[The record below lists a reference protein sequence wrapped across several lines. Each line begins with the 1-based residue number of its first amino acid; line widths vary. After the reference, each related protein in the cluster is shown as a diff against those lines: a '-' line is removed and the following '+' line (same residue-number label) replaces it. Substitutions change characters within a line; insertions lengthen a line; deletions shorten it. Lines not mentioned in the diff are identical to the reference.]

1 MTKANKAEKDVKNAR
16 KAFLKALEKNT
27 ARLDALR
34 SLEGQPVAEI
44 ADLTQRLSKAQTRLS
59 ELALAE
65 KALAQ
70 VRARIDRFAPVEL
83 EVTEFAKQLRAEA
96 DPECD
101 TTAFIYAHK
110 VCGGNEII
118 SRPIPRAAILGLL

>member
-1 MTKANKAEKDVKNAR
+1 MTKANKAEKAVKKER
-16 KAFLKALEKNT
+16 KELQKQE
-27 ARLDALR
+27 RDDALR
-34 SLEGQPVAEI
+34 V
-44 ADLTQRLSKAQTRLS
+44 
-59 ELALAE
+59 LAE
-65 KALAQ
+65 PPALLVTLVTLATQ
-70 VRARIDRFAPVEL
+70 VDEAGAELEAKEKELVQLRGRVDRFAVVEL